1 MIVVIIDLFTVV
13 FKTFDMDK
21 SALILVKLPN
31 LKLESLK
38 RVKIWKVVG

>member
-1 MIVVIIDLFTVV
+1 MIVVIIDLFTVL